1 MSKKQRLNWRQGL
14 GILSLIWLS
23 GALLDRLW
31 FSLDY
36 SVPSWDNADYL
47 NGALSYWQAL
57 QHPQWL
63 DGDWWRSFWLIS
75 PKIPPLHYIL
85 TVPWLDIFGTSQNA
99 ASLVMLLYSAIL
111 LLAVYGLGVT
121 LFDDVATG
129 LWAAGLCQLLPGLY
143 YYRLEFLLD
152 YPLTAAVVASFA
164 LLTIWRQPRLKLILD
179 GKKTVSNSLKSWLFT
194 ISLGIVLGC
203 SLLIKQTAIFFLFL
217 PILWLFVGYLKKFR
231 CLRIFQLILAL
242 SIAIG
247 ICFPWYRTNWL
258 LMLTSGKRATVDSA
272 IAEGDPTLDSLD
284 AWTYYFKALP
294 DLLDWHLL
302 LLAIAG
308 GIFYLIARR
317 DRSSRKITP
326 HAETG
331 KWRWLIIFL
340 LGGYLFSSLNIN
352 KDIRYIL
359 SLLPVLSLI
368 LASGLSAWQ
377 SRGKNYLGN
386 LAVALGIVLM
396 LLNLF
401 PLNGEWITAK
411 LSPNFRHYPYMGAA
425 YPHFQVIRE
434 IINTSPYLRSTLGVL
449 PSTPEINQHNISFY
463 GGQANFQVVGRQ
475 VGVRI
480 EEIKEDAGSIDWF
493 LTKTGEQ
500 GSIPESQPEIVKL
513 IENSGDFQ
521 LQRNWNL
528 PNRDRLEL
536 YYRKLP
542 LVEVK
547 AIKATQTS
555 QLTLNRVIL
564 PDKSPPGVPIPV
576 TYEWFGSPDKLQS
589 GMVLL
594 TWQSLTNPQN
604 RWLHDRGIG
613 MGALDFSGN
622 SNNTNKTFQV
632 IERTAMIT
640 PNTIAPQKYQL
651 KATYLDRNTGKTTP
665 LSIPKVTITIDPTV
679 KASSAPE
686 LDLVTQLRQIAPSM
700 QQGIKGLE
708 PIFAQTAR
716 INQYDA
722 KQDYLKQGELTL
734 QYRLQNEKIDRQQQ
748 LDWLYTLGLSQVL
761 QQNVTGSIETFQ
773 KITQLDSQNPFS
785 YAYLAFIHL
794 YDWQP
799 KPAEIALNKA
809 RSIDPNIPE
818 IKTLQRVASLM
829 QGKFRQAWN

>member
-1 MSKKQRLNWRQGL
+1 
-14 GILSLIWLS
+14 
-23 GALLDRLW
+23 
-31 FSLDY
+31 
-36 SVPSWDNADYL
+36 
-47 NGALSYWQAL
+47 
-57 QHPQWL
+57 
-63 DGDWWRSFWLIS
+63 
-75 PKIPPLHYIL
+75 
-85 TVPWLDIFGTSQNA
+85 
-99 ASLVMLLYSAIL
+99 
-111 LLAVYGLGVT
+111 
-121 LFDDVATG
+121 
-129 LWAAGLCQLLPGLY
+129 
-143 YYRLEFLLD
+143 
-152 YPLTAAVVASFA
+152 
-164 LLTIWRQPRLKLILD
+164 
-179 GKKTVSNSLKSWLFT
+179 
-194 ISLGIVLGC
+194 
-203 SLLIKQTAIFFLFL
+203 
-217 PILWLFVGYLKKFR
+217 
-231 CLRIFQLILAL
+231 
-242 SIAIG
+242 
-247 ICFPWYRTNWL
+247 
-258 LMLTSGKRATVDSA
+258 
-272 IAEGDPTLDSLD
+272 
-284 AWTYYFKALP
+284 
-294 DLLDWHLL
+294 
-302 LLAIAG
+302 
-308 GIFYLIARR
+308 
-317 DRSSRKITP
+317 
-326 HAETG
+326 
-331 KWRWLIIFL
+331 
-340 LGGYLFSSLNIN
+340 
-352 KDIRYIL
+352 
-359 SLLPVLSLI
+359 
-368 LASGLSAWQ
+368 
-377 SRGKNYLGN
+377 
-386 LAVALGIVLM
+386 
-396 LLNLF
+396 
-401 PLNGEWITAK
+401 
-411 LSPNFRHYPYMGAA
+411 
-425 YPHFQVIRE
+425 
-434 IINTSPYLRSTLGVL
+434 LGVL